1 MGCSVGKVLGI
12 LRLSRFRYYF
22 FDLIFFKY
30 DINKIPKCSSFG
42 MKCSKS
48 RRFLGL
54 RPSPRWGSS
63 RRSPRPPS
71 REGLLAFGNR
81 SFAPVAL
88 AITPTWVVGTS
99 ASKPRL
105 CLSYRLTLPPNLQAV
120 ATPLPVIVPLRPFSR
135 CASRNKRSSSILIRD
150 QCHHG

>member
-30 DINKIPKCSSFG
+30 DINKFQKCTSFG
-42 MKCSKS
+42 MKCSKL

-54 RPSPRWGSS
+54 RPRPRWGSL
-63 RRSPRPPS
+63 RRSPTPPS

-81 SFAPVAL
+81 SFAPSAL
-88 AITPTWVVGTS
+88 A
-99 ASKPRL
+99 
-105 CLSYRLTLPPNLQAV
+105 LSQ
-120 ATPLPVIVPLRPFSR
+120 IFSR
-135 CASRNKRSSSILIRD
+135 SVP
-150 QCHHG
+150 